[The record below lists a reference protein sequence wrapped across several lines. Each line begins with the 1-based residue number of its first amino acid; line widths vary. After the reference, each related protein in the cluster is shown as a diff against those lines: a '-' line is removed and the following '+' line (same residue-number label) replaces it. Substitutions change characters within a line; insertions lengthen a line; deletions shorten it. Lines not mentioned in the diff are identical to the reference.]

1 MRNIQIFIGFLIGIG
16 FIIVGLPLLDGLS
29 QIISDWFESL
39 KSRIGVNT
47 MKNNYKIY
55 RIREKMNE
63 SGYQKINSQQP
74 VLYFNENFDDDDL
87 GDDYGDDYE

>member
-1 MRNIQIFIGFLIGIG
+1 VRNIQIFIGFLIGIG

-63 SGYQKINSQQP
+63 SGYRVVGGEP
-74 VLYFNENFDDDDL
+74 ALYYNDDFNDE
-87 GDDYGDDYE
+87 DYGDDFEE